1 MADKKNN
8 PIVTYYRETLG
19 ELRKVNWPSR
29 EEAINLTTIVVVVL
43 IGMAAFLGT
52 IDLIGE
58 KLLQLALGL

>member
-52 IDLIGE
+52 IDLIGK

>member
-8 PIVTYYRETLG
+8 PIATYYHETVG

-29 EEAINLTTIVVVVL
+29 EEAVNLTTIVVVVL
-43 IGMAAFLGT
+43 IGMALFLGT